1 MRIRSEAG
9 ARGFT
14 LIEMVV
20 VISLILVLLS
30 ISLPMYSRAIVRS
43 KEAKLHS
50 NLTTLNK
57 VVEAYSLDK
66 RRAPQALDDLIQ
78 AGYLK
83 YIPED
88 ITGRSDTWV
97 TEPEDPQKA
106 WDPNQPGIGYVHS
119 GSNEMSSDAVSTY
132 SSWLK

>member
-1 MRIRSEAG
+1 MRSQSKSG

-20 VISLILVLLS
+20 VIALILVLLS
-30 ISLPMYSRAIVRS
+30 ISVPMYNRAILHS

-50 NLTTLNK
+50 NVATLNK
-57 VVEAYSLDK
+57 VIESYSLDK
-66 RRAPQALDDLIQ
+66 KRAPQSLDDVIQ
-78 AGYLK
+78 AGYMK

-97 TEPEDPQKA
+97 TELEDPQKA
-106 WDPNQPGIGYVHS
+106 WDPNQPGIASAHS
-119 GSNEMSSDAVSTY
+119 GSNEMSSEGTPY
-132 SSWLK
+132 SSWTH

>member
-1 MRIRSEAG
+1 MRLQFKSG

-20 VISLILVLLS
+20 VIALILVLLS
-30 ISLPMYSRAIVRS
+30 ISVPMYNRAILHA

-50 NLTTLNK
+50 NVATLNK
-57 VVEAYSLDK
+57 VIESYSLDK
-66 RRAPQALDDLIQ
+66 KRAPQSLDDVIQ
-78 AGYLK
+78 AGYMK

-97 TEPEDPQKA
+97 TELEDPQKA
-106 WDPNQPGIGYVHS
+106 WDPNQPGIASAHS
-119 GSNEMSSDAVSTY
+119 GSNEMSSEGTPY
-132 SSWLK
+132 SSWTH

>member
-1 MRIRSEAG
+1 MRVPSKSG

-20 VISLILVLLS
+20 VIALILVLLS
-30 ISLPMYSRAIVRS
+30 ISLPMYNQAILHAR
-43 KEAKLHS
+43 EAKMHS
-50 NLTTLNK
+50 NVATLNK
-57 VVEAYSLDK
+57 VIEAYSFDK
-66 RRAPQALDDLIQ
+66 KRAPQVLDDLIQ

-97 TEPEDPQKA
+97 TELEDPQKA
-106 WDPNQPGIGYVHS
+106 WDPNQPGIGSAHS
-119 GSNEMSSDAVSTY
+119 GSNEISSEGTPY
-132 SSWLK
+132 SSWTH